1 MKSLIILSILFLT
14 SSCGN
19 MVAGYYKQLDGN
31 KKARG
36 PVKKSFSHLR
46 TRPMTMNS
54 QYQKTLLPS
63 TKRLYVSKQ
72 DTPKRRMIADNFHDS
87 DNAANLWSQ
96 PNSADLYTLNS
107 ALTSGDIVIIN
118 VLGDLK
124 TDIASELKR
133 AFSVTRKK
141 KTLRAPKKV
150 ATTEKPEPP
159 KEDKDDD
166 ISTTLANKVYDR
178 ISSIVVDN
186 ISNDYVT
193 IRGRKELLFRNK
205 KHSIEI
211 QALVHKKDIS
221 QSNSVTSD
229 SIIEKNIKVLY

>member
-1 MKSLIILSILFLT
+1 MKNIFILSILFLV
-14 SSCGN
+14 SSCGS

-31 KKARG
+31 KRRA
-36 PVKKSFSHLR
+36 PVKKTFSHLK
-46 TRPMTMNS
+46 TRSRTMNS
-54 QYQKTLLPS
+54 RVQKTLLPP
-63 TKRLYVSKQ
+63 TKRLYISKQ
-72 DTPKRRMIADNFHDS
+72 DTQKRRMLADNFYDS
-87 DNAANLWSQ
+87 DNAANLWNQ

-107 ALTSGDIVIIN
+107 AITSGDIVIIN

-133 AFSVTRKK
+133 AFTLTRKK
-141 KTLRAPKKV
+141 KLISKKKT
-150 ATTEKPEPP
+150 AATEKTPP
-159 KEDKDDD
+159 GQANSSNDD

-186 ISNDYVT
+186 VSKDYVT

-211 QALVHKKDIS
+211 QALVNKKDIT
-221 QSNSVTSD
+221 QSNYVTSD